1 MFLGHILVFHSV
13 NQGAR
18 MSPEI
23 CSQGCIKKRMR
34 TANKSAWA
42 MKDDV
47 SNSQKGGL
55 QLCNSWKKCLD
66 SEGTMSTAQKRG
78 LSLIKMPDTK
88 MSY

>member
-1 MFLGHILVFHSV
+1 
-13 NQGAR
+13 
-18 MSPEI
+18 
-23 CSQGCIKKRMR
+23 
-34 TANKSAWA
+34 
-42 MKDDV
+42 MKDDA

-66 SEGTMSTAQKRG
+66 SEGTMSTAQERG